1 MINNRGQRNL
11 ATDPVTGV
19 PHLPM
24 DVTEAIARRC
34 ERFVLRLP
42 GARTLWEMRV
52 PADRRT
58 DGLSCISRYAASSDW
73 TPASYRGL
81 RSIGKTG
88 GHDPALMTPSLSKPW
103 RSYRGIFLALVLS
116 R

>member
-1 MINNRGQRNL
+1 MASGVRSPTQDGEVSACEVASGLALLPTQQRCRS
-11 ATDPVTGV
+11 T
-19 PHLPM
+19 
-24 DVTEAIARRC
+24 
-34 ERFVLRLP
+34 
-42 GARTLWEMRV
+42 
-52 PADRRT
+52 
-58 DGLSCISRYAASSDW
+58 ASL
-73 TPASYRGL
+73 SYRGL

>member
-1 MINNRGQRNL
+1 MSTAISGHV
-11 ATDPVTGV
+11 AGSDTD
-19 PHLPM
+19 
-24 DVTEAIARRC
+24 AR
-34 ERFVLRLP
+34 
-42 GARTLWEMRV
+42 
-52 PADRRT
+52 
-58 DGLSCISRYAASSDW
+58 
-73 TPASYRGL
+73 SYRGL

>member
-1 MINNRGQRNL
+1 MTAAHVEQVLSLQWQVASVRLLRRVLLVHARSHPCWLLLPTQQRCRST
-11 ATDPVTGV
+11 AV
-19 PHLPM
+19 
-24 DVTEAIARRC
+24 
-34 ERFVLRLP
+34 
-42 GARTLWEMRV
+42 
-52 PADRRT
+52 
-58 DGLSCISRYAASSDW
+58 
-73 TPASYRGL
+73 SYRRL